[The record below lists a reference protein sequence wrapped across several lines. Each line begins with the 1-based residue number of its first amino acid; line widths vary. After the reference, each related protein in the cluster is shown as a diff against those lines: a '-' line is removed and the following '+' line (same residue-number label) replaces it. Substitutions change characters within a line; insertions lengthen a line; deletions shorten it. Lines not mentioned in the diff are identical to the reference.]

1 MELGEE
7 IARLRDERDR
17 LLNDLNREKGFNA
30 LLARERDN
38 LIAQRN
44 QLGEDAVGF
53 ARQCTELR
61 YKLAKSQAHSEAL
74 SVALEFHDLCGNSKA
89 LIAYRAEHPKP

>member
-1 MELGEE
+1 MNDCRSLELGEE
-7 IARLRDERDR
+7 IARLRDERD
-17 LLNDLNREKGFNA
+17 D
-30 LLARERDN
+30 

-53 ARQCTELR
+53 ERQVTELR
-61 YKLAKSQAHSEAL
+61 DKLAKAQAHSEAL